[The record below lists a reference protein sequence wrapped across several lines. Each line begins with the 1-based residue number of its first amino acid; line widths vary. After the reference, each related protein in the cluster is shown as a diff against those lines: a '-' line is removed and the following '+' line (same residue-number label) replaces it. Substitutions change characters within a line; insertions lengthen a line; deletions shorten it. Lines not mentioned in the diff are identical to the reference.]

1 MLGLLKI
8 GAKTGAKAVKSYK
21 KLKKAQEKQRKKTEK
36 ENAKNRPRQDYA
48 KKKPKKSS
56 RKGGKLN
63 AALLAGTTAIAANE
77 IHKQNKKLD
86 EKYKK
91 KRGK

>member
-8 GAKTGAKAVKSYK
+8 GAKAAKSYK
-21 KLKKAQEKQRKKTEK
+21 KLNKAQKKRARKTAK
-36 ENAKNRPRQDYA
+36 ENAKARPKQDY

-56 RKGGKLN
+56 RGGGKAS